1 MLCSFQV
8 QDKSPVNNL
17 EEESVIVLGPDGHVD
32 EYDSAGELEQQIPY
46 YHDRLTPLEE
56 FLARE
61 ELLNACNL
69 KDPDSN
75 SCYVIRAELNS
86 ELAMMDKRRQPPTM
100 EPHAFTPI
108 MHSQEKRQKKD
119 QTQSDSTECK
129 RLSHG
134 ERNEMQGSDSTTP
147 RVLGACDLIYYDAH
161 IRGQPSAQP
170 SSPDNR
176 PIKNEVFC
184 RHESG
189 ESNGTDKATKN
200 YANGTKHSSDNSVAD
215 DKRTKLGCGTSEDSS
230 EVISTE
236 FRHRAPNQIWK
247 GVEDESS
254 SSSTVVVDHTLLD
267 QGAQT
272 SSFTSFDPNSS
283 ISRNMETISSDK
295 AGVQADAELLEKVV
309 SQLQSDDPAA
319 AKAAAADV
327 EYLVSSSDPKGV
339 LSVGTWV
346 WTSEGAKLNRKA
358 LGSFSNLWE
367 SLLGL
372 LQDGDS
378 ETKACVCGAMSKL
391 GFRNTTNVLAMIKF
405 PGMLTAL
412 TQLLD
417 VNAHPHNVPIQAWR
431 VLQNCVSGID
441 EVKVILCSNNDVV
454 WRMKE
459 ACARDGIPDEI
470 RMRAVSVIMHA
481 SSSESAK
488 MHLVKTR
495 IPEEALQAVLSSQC
509 NMKKGDATRI
519 RATLASANLC
529 GREER
534 SILSTAPEMLR
545 EIVNVISHAMQ
556 GTEYF
561 SIKWSLVGV
570 MLPLFNLSCSDSN
583 KKVLIECGTIELLL
597 RGVNQGRA
605 AYTTSVSHDDSEWSN
620 ETLELTLRT
629 LANFTFD
636 ADARN
641 QMIEQNAL
649 SVLQDVLMHLRSQ
662 HAKGKILVILQD
674 LVFMLSEKND
684 KMIEQPSAQPLTV
697 HPGKKND
704 QHIMISYSWSVGK
717 AFVVE
722 VARALRQ
729 QGHDVW
735 RDEDGSK
742 LVQKMMGS
750 SMEIMAKAIELAEFV
765 IIFVSRS
772 YRDSY
777 NCKLEGKYAQ
787 VRERAGLT
795 RILFVMMEDDYTP
808 QSPDGVDGWL
818 GMLIGD
824 SFWYQGWDFTKLDE
838 TVFEICKAIEK
849 TRHSP
854 VHMSRNG
861 ENGSGWIQPASS
873 SDLGT
878 IGGDSTSVVR
888 GWSGE
893 DTMRDSRRR
902 SGSSPAMS
910 FRSARTQSNNGMLPL
925 SPTNLGLSY
934 AQAWKSSHSLLG
946 NFGSSPS
953 NSIGDI
959 IPERGNV
966 KEKNLNIPME
976 NGDESVIRKGS
987 PDSQIAVADSEVSTL
1002 LHASRESVGSGG
1014 NGDVQEEIMAD
1025 VHTLGN
1031 MGSLRTGND
1040 SCREFAVDIQN
1051 SRMSPDLA
1059 TAEVGFQPSNRK
1071 SMLQQRRGKTLCSIS
1086 PAHPINRTE
1095 MIHPYGSVNEFLNGY
1110 GIVELANA
1118 FTYHRV
1124 DDMEIVLRL
1133 SEKQIESITDRVG
1146 LQVRLSDAIKREREI
1161 QSIAAWR
1168 IGAQAK
1174 FQNME
1179 NFQNL

>member
-1 MLCSFQV
+1 MLCSFQL

-17 EEESVIVLGPDGHVD
+17 EEDSVIVLGPDGHVD
-32 EYDSAGELEQQIPY
+32 EYDSEGVHEQHIPY

-69 KDPDSN
+69 KDTESN
-75 SCYVIRAELNS
+75 SCYLIRPEVGV
-86 ELAMMDKRRQPPTM
+86 EPHYLAMIDKRRQPPTM

-108 MHSQEKRQKKD
+108 VQSQEKRQKKD
-119 QTQSDSTECK
+119 KMQTEGEESK
-129 RLSHG
+129 RMSNG
-134 ERNEMQGSDSTTP
+134 GRVEMNGQDPSTP
-147 RVLGACDLIYYDAH
+147 RVLGAGDLIYYDAH
-161 IRGQPSAQP
+161 VRMP
-170 SSPDNR
+170 SSAHSSSLDQKSMKDDSFVR
-176 PIKNEVFC
+176 
-184 RHESG
+184 RASG
-189 ESNGTDKATKN
+189 ESNG
-200 YANGTKHSSDNSVAD
+200 GE
-215 DKRTKLGCGTSEDSS
+215 KRTQSASNGCRSFTIDYHADTVMKIDEKRGKSGGGGGGGGGSEDSS
-230 EVISTE
+230 E
-236 FRHRAPNQIWK
+236 

-254 SSSTVVVDHTLLD
+254 SSSTVVVDN
-267 QGAQT
+267 GAIDHGAPT
-272 SSFTSFDPNSS
+272 SSFTSFDPSASS
-283 ISRNMETISSDK
+283 MRNLETVSPEK
-295 AGVQADAELLEKVV
+295 GGVQADSELLEKVV
-309 SQLQSDDPAA
+309 SQLQSDDAAA

-339 LSVGTWV
+339 LSAGSWV

-358 LGSFSNLWE
+358 LGSFANLWE

-372 LQDGDS
+372 IQDGDS

-417 VNAHPHNVPIQAWR
+417 VTAHPHNVPIQAWR

-561 SIKWSLVGV
+561 TIKWSLVGV

-597 RGVNQGRA
+597 KGVNQGMQ
-605 AYTTSVSHDDSEWSN
+605 AYSASVSHDDSEWSS

-662 HAKGKILVILQD
+662 NAKGKILVILQD

-684 KMIEQPSAQPLTV
+684 KMIEQPSAQPLAV
-697 HPGKKND
+697 QPGKKND

-717 AFVVE
+717 AFVIE

-729 QGHDVW
+729 KGHDVW

-795 RILFVMMEDDYTP
+795 RILFVMMEEDYTP

-824 SFWYQGWDFTKLDE
+824 SFWYQGWDFSKLDE
-838 TVFEICKAIEK
+838 TVGEICKAIEK

-854 VHMSRNG
+854 VNMSRNG
-861 ENGSGWIQPASS
+861 ENVPGWIQPASS
-873 SDLGT
+873 SD
-878 IGGDSTSVVR
+878 IGSNGADSASVVR
-888 GWSGE
+888 GWNAE
-893 DTMRDSRRR
+893 DPGRESRRR

-910 FRSARTQSNNGMLPL
+910 FRSARTLSNGNPSLPL
-925 SPTNLGLSY
+925 SPTNLGVSY
-934 AQAWKSSHSLLG
+934 AQAWKSTHSLLG
-946 NFGSSPS
+946 TCNSSPCS
-953 NSIGDI
+953 SIADI
-959 IPERGNV
+959 IPERGLL
-966 KEKNLNIPME
+966 KDKSIMIPND
-976 NGDESVIRKGS
+976 NGDDSVIRKCS
-987 PDSQIAVADSEVSTL
+987 SDSQIAVADSEVSTL
-1002 LHASRESVGSGG
+1002 LHASRESIGSGG
-1014 NGDVQEEIMAD
+1014 NGEPHEIMAD
-1025 VHTLGN
+1025 VHSLGN
-1031 MGSLRTGND
+1031 IGSLRTGGE
-1040 SCREFAVDIQN
+1040 SCREFAADIQN
-1051 SRMSPDLA
+1051 SRISPEPA
-1059 TAEVGFQPSNRK
+1059 TTGGTFQLPHRK
-1071 SMLQQRRGKTLCSIS
+1071 PTIQQRRTSVNRLLSIS

-1110 GIVELANA
+1110 GVVELADA
-1118 FTYHRV
+1118 FTYHR
-1124 DDMEIVLRL
+1124 
-1133 SEKQIESITDRVG
+1133 
-1146 LQVRLSDAIKREREI
+1146 
-1161 QSIAAWR
+1161 
-1168 IGAQAK
+1168 
-1174 FQNME
+1174 
-1179 NFQNL
+1179 